1 MRGDVGR
8 GGGNAQIVKANSVKE
23 EAGDTGRKGA
33 AGALVYALACEA
45 AQGEFTV
52 RSKAGERGPRGVAE
66 WEKKFADGSSDGY
79 GEA

>member
-8 GGGNAQIVKANSVKE
+8 GGGNTQIVKANSVKE

-33 AGALVYALACEA
+33 AAALVYAPACESA
-45 AQGEFTV
+45 TGEFTV
-52 RSKAGERGPRGVAE
+52 RAKAGERAPRGVDE
-66 WEKKFADGSSDGY
+66 WEVMFQRGSAEGY